1 MTGIYFNMK
10 KKSFEATKSKA
21 NKNAIESDPNN
32 EDTKNELLY
41 EMDLIDM
48 ETEFD
53 NGNIHVH
60 GNAVFEGKD
69 MGFFELTF
77 KPDQELIVDIIETY
91 VKQLNKV
98 KTLIE
103 ATK

>member
-1 MTGIYFNMK
+1 MTNIYFNIQK
-10 KKSFEATKSKA
+10 KAFETTKAKA
-21 NKNAIESDPNN
+21 NKNAIKSDPND
-32 EDTKNELLY
+32 EKTKNELLY
-41 EMDLIDM
+41 EMDLTGI

-53 NGNIHVH
+53 DGNIHVR